1 MLTAVRISP
10 RAVVGKCRSC
20 HSTTMSRPMT
30 PVRRLLHYFAK
41 YRRTLLLGFACVL
54 GSAAF
59 SLLKPLIIG
68 SAVNAIGGTFTRGML
83 VRYGLML
90 IGAAAMQGVFL
101 YLHRQIIIGASRNI
115 EYDMRNDFYAHL
127 QRLPLRYYQ
136 EQRTGDLMSRATND
150 LSSVRMLIGPA
161 VMHSV
166 SSLLVVTGSFVMML
180 RIEPMMAMIALL
192 AVPVVAGLVKYFGQR
207 IHVRFKSVQ
216 DYFGD
221 ISARVQ
227 ENLAGVRVVRAF
239 TREASEIETFKRMN
253 HEYVERNRSLIR
265 LTATFYPALHAFIGV
280 MFVLVFFIG
289 GRRIL
294 AGTMTLGDFVAFQF
308 YLAQMIWPL
317 IALGWVM
324 NLFQRGMASMR
335 RLHEVWS
342 VEPGVDV
349 SGVVRASGAPEGGG
363 APEAR
368 TTPRGDLEIRDLTF
382 AYADRAV
389 LRDINLS
396 LRHGETVGIVGRTG
410 SGKSTLLSLLTRTF
424 EPPPGTIFIDGIPIE
439 TIPQH
444 QLRDWIGMVPQE
456 TFLFSESIAENIRFG
471 RANAS
476 AAEVAEAAEEAGLT
490 GDVATF
496 AQGLDTVI
504 GERGITL
511 SGGQKQRTA
520 IARALV
526 REPLILILDDSLSAV
541 DTQTE
546 EKILRALREIRKGR
560 TALIVSHRVSSVK
573 DADHIVVIDDGSIVE
588 RGTHEAL
595 VAKGGYYADLYRRQ
609 TIEAEL
615 EEIA

>member
-1 MLTAVRISP
+1 
-10 RAVVGKCRSC
+10 
-20 HSTTMSRPMT
+20 MT
-30 PVRRLLHYFAK
+30 PVRRLLHYFANYK
-41 YRRTLLLGFACVL
+41 RTLLLGALCVI

-68 SAVNAIGGTFTRGML
+68 HAVNDLGGTFTRGDL

-90 IGAAAMQGVFL
+90 VGAAAVEGIFL
-101 YLHRQIIIGASRNI
+101 YLQRWILIGASRDI
-115 EYDMRNDFYAHL
+115 EYDMRNDFYQHL
-127 QRLPLRYYQ
+127 QKLPLRFYH

-150 LSSVRMLIGPA
+150 LASVRMLIGPA
-161 VMHSV
+161 VMHSF
-166 SSLLVVTGSFVMML
+166 SSFLVVFGSFLMML
-180 RIEPMMAMIALL
+180 RIEPLMALIALL
-192 AVPVVAGLVKYFGQR
+192 AVPVVAGLVKFFGER

-227 ENLAGVRVVRAF
+227 ENLSGVRVVRAF
-239 TREASEIETFKRMN
+239 TREGSELQTFRRMN

-280 MFVLVFFIG
+280 MYVLVFFIG
-289 GRRIL
+289 GRRIV
-294 AGTMTLGDFVAFQF
+294 AGSMTLGDFVAFQF
-308 YLAQMIWPL
+308 YLARMIWPL
-317 IALGWVM
+317 IALGWVI

-342 VEPGVDV
+342 VEPDVDRSEPV
-349 SGVVRASGAPEGGG
+349 AVQ
-363 APEAR
+363 
-368 TTPRGDLEIRDLTF
+368 PRGDLEIRHLTF
-382 AYADRAV
+382 TYTNRAV
-389 LRDINLS
+389 LRDINLAV
-396 LRHGETVGIVGRTG
+396 RHGETIGIVGRTG

-424 EPPPGTIFIDGIPIE
+424 EPPPGTIFIDGRPIE
-439 TIPQH
+439 TIPPH

-471 RANAS
+471 RADARDEEIAES
-476 AAEVAEAAEEAGLT
+476 AEQAGLT
-490 GDVATF
+490 GDVAAF
-496 AQGLDTVI
+496 PQGLDTVI

-546 EKILRALREIRKGR
+546 ERILNALREVRKGR

-573 DADHIVVIDDGSIVE
+573 DADHIVVLDDGKIVE
-588 RGTHEAL
+588 RGTHELL
-595 VAKGGYYADLYRRQ
+595 VEKGGYYADLYRRQ

>member
-1 MLTAVRISP
+1 
-10 RAVVGKCRSC
+10 
-20 HSTTMSRPMT
+20 MT

-41 YRRTLLLGFACVL
+41 YRKTLLLGAACVV

-59 SLLKPLIIG
+59 SLLKPMIIG
-68 SAVNAIGGTFTRGML
+68 NAVNELGGAFTRATL
-83 VRYGLML
+83 LRYALL
-90 IGAAAMQGVFL
+90 LAGAAAVEGIFL
-101 YLHRQIIIGASRNI
+101 YLQRWIIIGASRDI
-115 EYDMRNDFYAHL
+115 EYDMRNDFYGHL
-127 QRLPLRYYQ
+127 QRLPLRFYH

-150 LSSVRMLIGPA
+150 LASVRMLIGPA
-161 VMHSV
+161 VMHSF
-166 SSLLVVTGSFVMML
+166 SSTLVVFGAFLMML
-180 RIEPMMAMIALL
+180 RIEPLMASIALL
-192 AVPVVAGLVKYFGQR
+192 AVPVVAGMVKFFGER

-239 TREASEIETFKRMN
+239 TREASELETFRRMN
-253 HEYVERNRSLIR
+253 REYVERNRSLIR
-265 LTATFYPALHAFIGV
+265 LTATFYPALHMFIGL
-280 MFVLVFFIG
+280 MYVLVFFIG
-289 GRRIL
+289 GRRIV

-308 YLAQMIWPL
+308 YLARMIWPL

-335 RLHEVWS
+335 RLHDIWS
-342 VEPGVDV
+342 AEPDVDANERV
-349 SGVVRASGAPEGGG
+349 AVQPH
-363 APEAR
+363 
-368 TTPRGDLEIRDLTF
+368 GDLEIRHLTF
-382 AYADRAV
+382 TYTNRAV
-389 LRDINLS
+389 LHDINLNV
-396 LRHGETVGIVGRTG
+396 RHGETIGIVGRTG

-424 EPPPGTIFIDGIPIE
+424 EPPPGTIFIDGRPIE
-439 TIPQH
+439 TIPQE

-471 RANAS
+471 RADARD
-476 AAEVAEAAEEAGLT
+476 EEIAEAAEQAGLT
-490 GDVATF
+490 GDVAAF
-496 AQGLDTVI
+496 PQGLGTVI

-573 DADHIVVIDDGSIVE
+573 DADHIVVLDDGTIVE
-588 RGTHEAL
+588 RGTHESL
-595 VAKGGYYADLYRRQ
+595 LEKGGYYADLYRRQ